1 MKSLIRYI
9 FFISFSFSFAQNI
22 SFELYFDSGAFVLQ
36 KKHKK
41 DIDAKLIYLDSTK
54 QYNVNIHGYTDYV
67 DTEDFNQDLSK
78 KRATAAASYILKH
91 YENYINKLDK
101 KAHGELTSD
110 EKSHPRGFRKH
121 RKVTIEITTVP
132 KQKSTKIK
140 DLYNLDIDNL
150 VVGQD
155 YVIDEI
161 NFRVGRTSL
170 TYKSKNAI
178 RKLLRFLKK
187 NRRLHIEIQGHV
199 CCGKT
204 IEDAL
209 NEDTQ
214 RNTLSR
220 DRAEFVFKYL
230 VKNGI
235 SSKRLRFRGYGFSN
249 PLIYPENTEDD
260 RAQNRRVAIKILK
273 K

>member
-1 MKSLIRYI
+1 MKYAIQYL
-9 FFISFSFSFAQNI
+9 FFLVFSISYAQNI
-22 SFELYFDSGAFVLQ
+22 SFELYFDSGSFELL

-41 DIDAKLIYLDSTK
+41 DIDSKLMYLDSTK
-54 QYNVNIHGYTDYV
+54 QYDFNIHGYTDYV
-67 DTEDFNQDLSK
+67 DTENFNLDLSK
-78 KRATAAASYILKH
+78 KRAAAAASYILKR
-91 YENYINKLDK
+91 YKPYINNLDE
-101 KAHGELTSD
+101 KAHGELSSD
-110 EKSHPRGFRKH
+110 EKSHPYGFRKH
-121 RKVTIEITTVP
+121 RKVTIEVNTSP

-150 VVGQD
+150 VIGQD
-155 YVIDEI
+155 YVLDEI
-161 NFRVGRTSL
+161 NFRVGRTAL
-170 TYKSKNAI
+170 TYKSKNAM
-178 RKLLRFLKK
+178 RKLVRFLKK

-209 NEDTQ
+209 NEDTKK
-214 RNTLSR
+214 NTLSR

-235 SSKRLRFRGYGFSN
+235 SSRRLRFRGYGFSS
-249 PLIYPENTEDD
+249 PLIYPERTEDD